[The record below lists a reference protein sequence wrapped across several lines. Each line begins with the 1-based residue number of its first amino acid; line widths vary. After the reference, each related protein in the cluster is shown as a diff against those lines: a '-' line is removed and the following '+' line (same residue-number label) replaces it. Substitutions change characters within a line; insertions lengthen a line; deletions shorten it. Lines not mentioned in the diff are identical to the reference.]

1 MTSTTETQQHWLGK
15 LANLNVARTAER
27 GIAPHKPIMLLS
39 VIDLI
44 ERRLISDGWV
54 PFGVELASAF
64 RSYWHSVADRQ
75 RNAPD
80 ISMPFHALGGD
91 RDQIWQRFTRDG
103 QPSHSK
109 LTTRLCLLN
118 PDLLACLQDPTFRR
132 AARIT
137 LATLYFTPLEQVAL
151 FEQLGLPLPKTQ
163 EIATLRENASE
174 FKASQKK
181 GRDSRFKTD
190 VIFGYHFTC
199 ALTGYRL
206 ETGHTALVQA
216 CHIHEHAKSGNDDPC
231 NGLALTPDAHWMF
244 DQGLWTAQPKGDHLL
259 IQVAIGQFQESSPQ
273 GQRLLPLHQTPL
285 HFHPQANLR
294 PAPEHLAWHERH
306 HGFSVTANL

>member
-1 MTSTTETQQHWLGK
+1 MPSTQQLWLGK
-15 LANLNVARTAER
+15 LANLNVARTAAR
-27 GIAPHKPIMLLS
+27 GLAPHKPIMLLS

-44 ERRLISDGWV
+44 ERGLITDGWV
-54 PFGVELASAF
+54 SFGVELASAF

-80 ISMPFHALGGD
+80 IPMPFHALGGD

-103 QPSHSK
+103 EPSHSK
-109 LTTRLCLLN
+109 LTTRLCQLDPNLF
-118 PDLLACLQDPTFRR
+118 ACLQDPAFRR
-132 AARIT
+132 AARLT
-137 LATLYFTPLEQVAL
+137 LASLYFTPREQIVL

-163 EIATLRENASE
+163 EITILRENASE

-206 ETGHTALVQA
+206 ETDHTALVQA
-216 CHIHEHAKSGNDDPC
+216 CHIHEHAKSGNDDPR
-231 NGLALTPDAHWMF
+231 NGLALSPDAHWMF
-244 DQGLWTAQPKGDHLL
+244 DKGLWTAQPKGDHLL

-285 HFHPQANLR
+285 HFHPQATLR
-294 PAPEHLAWHERH
+294 PAPEHLAWHQRR
-306 HGFSVTANL
+306 HGFSFTANL